1 MHGCVMYCR
10 KTNEKEISKKKND
23 PLHPFQSHPKIAPV
37 LIISKNRCS
46 FSMVM
51 SSSAGKSTERRIQKD
66 QNILTYPIHFLP
78 HPKTGP
84 GTKMT
89 QDDLKPKNVPNY
101 NFLWSAMFSD
111 MLHQKHWRLKLSPK
125 QLAHYYHSIR
135 KLKSKT
141 RKVNRKLNTKLEGL
155 KWLNYK
161 IQ

>member
-1 MHGCVMYCR
+1 
-10 KTNEKEISKKKND
+10 
-23 PLHPFQSHPKIAPV
+23 
-37 LIISKNRCS
+37 
-46 FSMVM
+46 MVM

-78 HPKTGP
+78 HPKIGP

-101 NFLWSAMFSD
+101 NLLWSAMFSD

-161 IQ
+161 INNKSLMWKESGAGRVYFREPQHKCDINKKDTF